1 MQYIASY
8 IVLKSYLY
16 KHHWLSMF
24 INIFCVLISL
34 IMDIIMI
41 KQNSI
46 TDYQYYIFILMR
58 LLRVALFS
66 FENVYSKK
74 SFDYEFLSPYSLL
87 LFKAVYE
94 TIFLGIFSIPFI
106 FVKIKEENVNNESIF
121 VGFKQYLTG
130 IKILYSFL
138 LYFCEFFYRLFIM
151 LIIDRFSPNHLPLA
165 HILDS
170 IGLNITEII
179 RLAVNSR
186 PIGWIYYSI
195 FVVYIFL
202 FIAAMIH
209 NEIFI
214 INKWGLN
221 EKTKFFLDIKLNEEM
236 NNESLLPRSETVE
249 DGENENIEKNGILL
263 EDIKIE

>member
-41 KQNSI
+41 MQNNI
-46 TDYQYYIFILMR
+46 TDYRYYIFILMR
-58 LLRVALFS
+58 LLRIALFS

-74 SFDYEFLSPYSLL
+74 AFYYEFLSPYSLL

-106 FVKIKEENVNNESIF
+106 FIKITDDKVNNESIF

-138 LYFCEFFYRLFIM
+138 QLFCEFFYRLFIM
-151 LIIDRFSPNHLPLA
+151 LIIDQFSPNHLSLA
-165 HILDS
+165 HTLDS
-170 IGLNITEII
+170 IGRNVSQII
-179 RLAVNSR
+179 QLAVNSS
-186 PIGWIYYSI
+186 PIGWIYYTI
-195 FVVYIFL
+195 FIVYIFL
-202 FIAAMIH
+202 FIAAMIY
-209 NEIFI
+209 NEIVI
-214 INKWGLN
+214 INRCGLN
-221 EKTKFFLDIKLNEEM
+221 EKTKFFLDIKLNEEKKS
-236 NNESLLPRSETVE
+236 EFLLPRSETEE
-249 DGENENIEKNGILL
+249 DGGSENIENNGTLL
-263 EDIKIE
+263 EDIKVI